1 MNKLHG
7 LNVQLCVCG
16 QDFPKN
22 DVIRLRVMDVWGF
35 HEI

>member
-7 LNVQLCVCG
+7 LNVQLCVRG

-22 DVIRLRVMDVWGF
+22 DVTRLKVVGV
-35 HEI
+35 